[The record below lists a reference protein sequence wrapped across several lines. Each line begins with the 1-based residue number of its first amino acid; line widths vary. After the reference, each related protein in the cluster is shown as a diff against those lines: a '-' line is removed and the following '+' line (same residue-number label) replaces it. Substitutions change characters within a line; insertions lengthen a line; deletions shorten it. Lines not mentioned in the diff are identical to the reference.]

1 MNISS
6 LMRNYLNEASTK
18 QEISDSL
25 FGKVNSGLPVQVESK
40 SKWKVLEDPQRLS
53 RAFSFKKSSQVI
65 QFLEEIFEYQNEVSH
80 QGSALIEDKKVTV
93 EVYTHTVEEVTEL
106 DIEYAKEV
114 NKIYRDVKDYG

>member
-1 MNISS
+1 MDIQLVKCNI
-6 LMRNYLNEASTK
+6 T
-18 QEISDSL
+18 
-25 FGKVNSGLPVQVESK
+25 
-40 SKWKVLEDPQRLS
+40 
-53 RAFSFKKSSQVI
+53 FKEKNGSQVF